1 MSHGLTRTMTRAAAI
16 LWTRVV
22 VITAA
27 VAVLEGLCRAGV
39 IKPLVMIAPSE
50 MATALVEMAR
60 DGRITDDLAQ
70 TLTAVAASLVISV
83 TLGCALGAVIHALP
97 RLRRAVDPL
106 LASYYSIPLFVFYP
120 LLIALFGLNMVP
132 LIVIGAAFAT
142 AAMVIATLNGID
154 RMPPVMSRT
163 ARMLRLSTTTT
174 LFTVTL
180 PAVAPALVTGVR
192 LALAYSFIGVIAG
205 EFILAGSGLGFSI
218 AYAYNNFDSRTMYA
232 LMLLVL
238 LIVTAANGVLQVVE
252 QRLLRRRAG
261 P

>member
-1 MSHGLTRTMTRAAAI
+1 MTRTAAI
-16 LWTRVV
+16 LWTRIA
-22 VITAA
+22 VIAA
-27 VAVLEGLCRAGV
+27 GIAALEGLCRAGIV
-39 IKPLVMIAPSE
+39 KPLVMIPPSQMTTALLE
-50 MATALVEMAR
+50 MAAA
-60 DGRITDDLAQ
+60 GRIEDDLAQ

-83 TLGCALGAVIHALP
+83 ILGCALGTVIHALP
-97 RLRRAVDPL
+97 RLRRAIDPL

-120 LLIALFGLNMVP
+120 LLIALFGLNIVP
-132 LIVIGAAFAT
+132 LIVIGSAFAT

-154 RMPPVMSRT
+154 RVPPVMTRT

-174 LFTVTL
+174 LLTVTL
-180 PAVAPALVTGVR
+180 PAVAPSLVTGVR

-238 LIVTAANGVLQVVE
+238 LIVSAANGVLQVVE
-252 QRLLRRRAG
+252 QRMVRRRAG
-261 P
+261 T